1 MKKKLI
7 ALVCALA
14 LAVGLVGCSL
24 STPDS
29 VGTIGDMDISSGL
42 YLLAQFDA
50 YQTAADLASDDQDAT
65 KVSSFL
71 KATIT
76 VDDATGETAVV
87 SDYVAQKTLE
97 NLESYA
103 AIETRFDELGGVLTL
118 DEETQADSYASQL
131 MEQNGDLYKAN
142 GIGLDTLKRF
152 ERILIKSNDL
162 LEMCYGID
170 GETPVSDAELTSHL
184 EDEMVYIRYVV
195 VPLYNT
201 STFAFA
207 DDAQS
212 TQMLEL
218 AQTAAE
224 SCNAAIPDG
233 ASAQTSAFSAAVA
246 AALPDIYAVLDGE
259 PSSDASS
266 LSTALLGSDN
276 IDSTFSEE
284 GSADAV
290 RALHPDHVIVAT
302 GGTPIVPRFCAD
314 SPVVLAQDILT
325 GAAQAGSRVLVIGG
339 GLVGSET
346 AEFLADKG
354 REVTVVE
361 LRDGIA
367 LDMEYKTRQMLMP
380 KLAALGVVF
389 LTETEVLEIG
399 CNGNVKVK
407 TPYLEKELSGF
418 DTVVVALG
426 YRPDAALCADL
437 AAADID
443 FVQVGDCKKVGKI
456 INGVWEAFQ
465 LAYRI

>member
-1 MKKKLI
+1 MKKKFI

-29 VGTIGDMDISSGL
+29 VGTIGNVDISSGL

-103 AIETRFDELGGVLTL
+103 AIETRFDELGGVLTP
-118 DEETQADSYASQL
+118 DEEMQADSYASQL

-212 TQMLEL
+212 AQMLEL
-218 AQTAAE
+218 AQTAA
-224 SCNAAIPDG
+224 D
-233 ASAQTSAFSAAVA
+233 
-246 AALPDIYAVLDGE
+246 LPDIYAVLDGE

-284 GSADAV
+284 GTADAV
-290 RALHPDHVIVAT
+290 RALKPGEAAAVQYSSYALMMLVRLD
-302 GGTPIVPRFCAD
+302 PLDAD
-314 SPVVLAQDILT
+314 TLDSLR
-325 GAAQAGSRVLVIGG
+325 AQALSDMKSG
-339 GLVGSET
+339 
-346 AEFLADKG
+346 
-354 REVTVVE
+354 E
-361 LRDGIA
+361 LQDSLQSYGTQLPHA
-367 LDMEYKTRQMLMP
+367 LDSAAMKKMP
-380 KLAALGVVF
+380 A
-389 LTETEVLEIG
+389 
-399 CNGNVKVK
+399 
-407 TPYLEKELSGF
+407 S
-418 DTVVVALG
+418 
-426 YRPDAALCADL
+426 
-437 AAADID
+437 
-443 FVQVGDCKKVGKI
+443 KI
-456 INGVWEAFQ
+456 KNEQ
-465 LAYRI
+465 

>member
-29 VGTIGDMDISSGL
+29 VGTIGDVDIPSGL

-50 YQTAADLASDDQDAT
+50 YQTAADLASDEQDAS

-103 AIETRFDELGGVLTL
+103 AIETRFDELGGVLTP

-152 ERILIKSNDL
+152 ERILIKSSDL
-162 LEMCYGID
+162 LTLCYGTD

-184 EDEMVYIRYVV
+184 EDDMVYIRYTVI
-195 VPLYNT
+195 PLYNT

-207 DDAQS
+207 DDDQS

-224 SCNAAIPDG
+224 SYNAAVHAD
-233 ASAQTSAFSAAVA
+233 AAAQTSAFGAAVS
-246 AALPDIYAVLDGE
+246 AALPDIYAVLDST
-259 PSSDASS
+259 PSSDAAS
-266 LSTALLGSDN
+266 LSTALLGAAD

-284 GSADAV
+284 GAADAV
-290 RALHPDHVIVAT
+290 RALKPGEAAAVQYSGYALMLLVRLD
-302 GGTPIVPRFCAD
+302 PLEAD
-314 SPVVLAQDILT
+314 TLDALR
-325 GAAQAGSRVLVIGG
+325 AQALSDMKS
-339 GLVGSET
+339 SELQDSIQSFG
-346 AEFLADKG
+346 ASLPH
-354 REVTVVE
+354 
-361 LRDGIA
+361 A
-367 LDMEYKTRQMLMP
+367 LDTAAMK
-380 KLAALGVVF
+380 KLPA
-389 LTETEVLEIG
+389 
-399 CNGNVKVK
+399 
-407 TPYLEKELSGF
+407 S
-418 DTVVVALG
+418 
-426 YRPDAALCADL
+426 
-437 AAADID
+437 
-443 FVQVGDCKKVGKI
+443 KI
-456 INGVWEAFQ
+456 KNTQ
-465 LAYRI
+465 NDQ

>member
-29 VGTIGDMDISSGL
+29 VGTIGEVDISSGL

-142 GIGLDTLKRF
+142 GI
-152 ERILIKSNDL
+152 
-162 LEMCYGID
+162 
-170 GETPVSDAELTSHL
+170 VSDAELTSHL

-207 DDAQS
+207 DDDQS

-276 IDSTFSEE
+276 IDATFSEE
-284 GSADAV
+284 GTADAV
-290 RALHPDHVIVAT
+290 RALKPGEAAAVQYSSYALMMLVRLD
-302 GGTPIVPRFCAD
+302 PLDAD
-314 SPVVLAQDILT
+314 TLDSLR
-325 GAAQAGSRVLVIGG
+325 AQALSDMKSG
-339 GLVGSET
+339 
-346 AEFLADKG
+346 
-354 REVTVVE
+354 E
-361 LRDGIA
+361 LQDSLQSYGAQLPHA
-367 LDMEYKTRQMLMP
+367 LDSAAMKKMP
-380 KLAALGVVF
+380 A
-389 LTETEVLEIG
+389 
-399 CNGNVKVK
+399 
-407 TPYLEKELSGF
+407 S
-418 DTVVVALG
+418 
-426 YRPDAALCADL
+426 
-437 AAADID
+437 
-443 FVQVGDCKKVGKI
+443 KI
-456 INGVWEAFQ
+456 KNEQ
-465 LAYRI
+465 

>member
-29 VGTIGDMDISSGL
+29 VGTIGEVDISSGL

-207 DDAQS
+207 DDDQS

-218 AQTAAE
+218 APPPRAATLP
-224 SCNAAIPDG
+224 SPMGPAPRPPLSAPPSPLPCPTSTRCWMASPLPTRLPSPLPCWVLTTSIPPSPRR
-233 ASAQTSAFSAAVA
+233 APPTLSA
-246 AALPDIYAVLDGE
+246 
-259 PSSDASS
+259 PSSPA
-266 LSTALLGSDN
+266 
-276 IDSTFSEE
+276 
-284 GSADAV
+284 
-290 RALHPDHVIVAT
+290 RP
-302 GGTPIVPRFCAD
+302 
-314 SPVVLAQDILT
+314 
-325 GAAQAGSRVLVIGG
+325 
-339 GLVGSET
+339 
-346 AEFLADKG
+346 
-354 REVTVVE
+354 
-361 LRDGIA
+361 LRCSIPA
-367 LDMEYKTRQMLMP
+367 MR
-380 KLAALGVVF
+380 
-389 LTETEVLEIG
+389 
-399 CNGNVKVK
+399 
-407 TPYLEKELSGF
+407 
-418 DTVVVALG
+418 
-426 YRPDAALCADL
+426 
-437 AAADID
+437 
-443 FVQVGDCKKVGKI
+443 
-456 INGVWEAFQ
+456 
-465 LAYRI
+465 

>member
-29 VGTIGDMDISSGL
+29 VGTIGEVDIPSGL

-76 VDDATGETAVV
+76 VDDVTGETAVV

-103 AIETRFDELGGVLTL
+103 AIETRFDELGGVLTP

-162 LEMCYGID
+162 LEMCYGTD

-207 DDAQS
+207 DDDQS
-212 TQMLEL
+212 AQMLEL
-218 AQTAAE
+218 AQTAAAGYSSYGNQIGLATAE
-224 SCNAAIPDG
+224 SCNAATPDG

-284 GSADAV
+284 GTADAV
-290 RALHPDHVIVAT
+290 RALKPGEAAAVQYSSYALMMLVRLD
-302 GGTPIVPRFCAD
+302 PLDAD
-314 SPVVLAQDILT
+314 TLDSLR
-325 GAAQAGSRVLVIGG
+325 AQALSDMKSG
-339 GLVGSET
+339 
-346 AEFLADKG
+346 
-354 REVTVVE
+354 E
-361 LRDGIA
+361 LQDSIQSYGAQLSHA
-367 LDMEYKTRQMLMP
+367 LDSAAMKKMP
-380 KLAALGVVF
+380 ASK
-389 LTETEVLEIG
+389 IK
-399 CNGNVKVK
+399 N
-407 TPYLEKELSGF
+407 EK
-418 DTVVVALG
+418 
-426 YRPDAALCADL
+426 
-437 AAADID
+437 
-443 FVQVGDCKKVGKI
+443 
-456 INGVWEAFQ
+456 
-465 LAYRI
+465 

>member
-29 VGTIGDMDISSGL
+29 VGTIGDVDIPSGL

-50 YQTAADLASDDQDAT
+50 YQTAADLASDEQDPS

-103 AIETRFDELGGVLTL
+103 AIETRFDALGGVLTP
-118 DEETQADSYASQL
+118 DEEAQADSYASQL

-152 ERILIKSNDL
+152 ERILIKSSDL
-162 LEMCYGID
+162 LTLCYGTD

-184 EDEMVYIRYVV
+184 EDDMVYIRYTVI
-195 VPLYNT
+195 PLYNT

-207 DDAQS
+207 DDDQS

-224 SCNAAIPDG
+224 SYNAAVHAD
-233 ASAQTSAFSAAVA
+233 AAAQTSAFGAAVS
-246 AALPDIYAVLDGE
+246 AALPDIYAVLDGT
-259 PSSDASS
+259 PSSDAAS
-266 LSTALLGSDN
+266 LSTALLGAAD

-284 GSADAV
+284 GAADAV
-290 RALHPDHVIVAT
+290 RALKPGEAAAVQYSGYALMLLVRLD
-302 GGTPIVPRFCAD
+302 PLEAD
-314 SPVVLAQDILT
+314 TLDTLR
-325 GAAQAGSRVLVIGG
+325 AQALSDMKS
-339 GLVGSET
+339 SELQDSIQSFGT
-346 AEFLADKG
+346 SLPH
-354 REVTVVE
+354 
-361 LRDGIA
+361 A
-367 LDMEYKTRQMLMP
+367 LDTAAMK
-380 KLAALGVVF
+380 KLPA
-389 LTETEVLEIG
+389 
-399 CNGNVKVK
+399 
-407 TPYLEKELSGF
+407 S
-418 DTVVVALG
+418 
-426 YRPDAALCADL
+426 
-437 AAADID
+437 
-443 FVQVGDCKKVGKI
+443 KI
-456 INGVWEAFQ
+456 KNTQ
-465 LAYRI
+465 SDQ

>member
-29 VGTIGDMDISSGL
+29 VGTIGEVDIPSGL

-131 MEQNGDLYKAN
+131 MEQNGEAN

-162 LEMCYGID
+162 LEMCYGTD
-170 GETPVSDAELTSHL
+170 GEAPVSDAELTSHL

-207 DDAQS
+207 DNDQS
-212 TQMLEL
+212 AQMLEL
-218 AQTAAE
+218 PTRR
-224 SCNAAIPDG
+224 I
-233 ASAQTSAFSAAVA
+233 
-246 AALPDIYAVLDGE
+246 
-259 PSSDASS
+259 
-266 LSTALLGSDN
+266 
-276 IDSTFSEE
+276 
-284 GSADAV
+284 
-290 RALHPDHVIVAT
+290 
-302 GGTPIVPRFCAD
+302 TPR
-314 SPVVLAQDILT
+314 
-325 GAAQAGSRVLVIGG
+325 
-339 GLVGSET
+339 
-346 AEFLADKG
+346 
-354 REVTVVE
+354 
-361 LRDGIA
+361 
-367 LDMEYKTRQMLMP
+367 
-380 KLAALGVVF
+380 
-389 LTETEVLEIG
+389 
-399 CNGNVKVK
+399 
-407 TPYLEKELSGF
+407 
-418 DTVVVALG
+418 
-426 YRPDAALCADL
+426 
-437 AAADID
+437 
-443 FVQVGDCKKVGKI
+443 
-456 INGVWEAFQ
+456 
-465 LAYRI
+465 

>member
-29 VGTIGDMDISSGL
+29 VGTIGEVDISSGL

-103 AIETRFDELGGVLTL
+103 AIETRFDELGGVLTP

-162 LEMCYGID
+162 LEMCYGTD
-170 GETPVSDAELTSHL
+170 GEAPVSDAELTSHL

-207 DDAQS
+207 
-212 TQMLEL
+212 
-218 AQTAAE
+218 AE
-224 SCNAAIPDG
+224 RCNAATPDG

-246 AALPDIYAVLDGE
+246 AALPDIYAVLDSE

-276 IDSTFSEE
+276 IDATFSEE
-284 GSADAV
+284 GTADAV
-290 RALHPDHVIVAT
+290 RALKPGEAAAVQYSSYALMMLVRLD
-302 GGTPIVPRFCAD
+302 PLDAD
-314 SPVVLAQDILT
+314 TLDSLR
-325 GAAQAGSRVLVIGG
+325 AQALSDMKSG
-339 GLVGSET
+339 
-346 AEFLADKG
+346 
-354 REVTVVE
+354 E
-361 LRDGIA
+361 LQDSLQSYGAQLPHA
-367 LDMEYKTRQMLMP
+367 LDSAAMKKMP
-380 KLAALGVVF
+380 A
-389 LTETEVLEIG
+389 
-399 CNGNVKVK
+399 
-407 TPYLEKELSGF
+407 S
-418 DTVVVALG
+418 
-426 YRPDAALCADL
+426 
-437 AAADID
+437 
-443 FVQVGDCKKVGKI
+443 KI
-456 INGVWEAFQ
+456 KNKQ
-465 LAYRI
+465 